1 MQRSPSSFNL
11 QPTQI
16 LLVRDATL
24 QAKLA
29 DEAMLGAGNAF
40 RARDC
45 SALAVF
51 LADLEPSKRLAS
63 VMALERGQRHP
74 GYRAALPLASS
85 FLMGEGHA
93 ATLLKQMSTTLLSH
107 TVKAMP
113 LPEPIQAWSYK
124 NASLAVQSYV
134 LSATAHDLATAI
146 MEGYDPRR
154 CKEIL
159 RIPDR
164 YDIPMIVATGYEYFE
179 NVEEQPTTPR
189 FGVEEI
195 VFDNTFGQPV
205 SLSVHDD
212 ETKRNADEQQTPVPP
227 SELQRN

>member
-16 LLVRDATL
+16 LLVRDEAL
-24 QAKLA
+24 KARLA

-40 RARDC
+40 RTRDC

-51 LADLEPSKRLAS
+51 LADLEPSKRLER
-63 VMALERGQRHP
+63 VMTLERGRRHP

-93 ATLLKQMSTTLLSH
+93 ATLLKQISTTLLSH

-124 NASLAVQSYV
+124 NTSLAVQSYV
-134 LSATAHDLATAI
+134 LSATSHDLATAI

-164 YDIPMIVATGYEYFE
+164 YDIPMVVATGYEYFE
-179 NVEEQPTTPR
+179 EEQPPTLR
-189 FGVEEI
+189 LGLEEL
-195 VFDNTFGQPV
+195 VFDNTFGRPV
-205 SLSVHDD
+205 SLSEHDH
-212 ETKRNADEQQTPVPP
+212 EKKNTEEPVLVSP
-227 SELQRN
+227 SEPQSH